1 MDPVYVVVGLR
12 PYWSTNGSGVCC
24 CRFEALLE
32 REWIQCMLL

>member
-12 PYWSTNGSGVCC
+12 PYWRESASGVCC

-32 REWIQCMLL
+32 RECIRCMLL